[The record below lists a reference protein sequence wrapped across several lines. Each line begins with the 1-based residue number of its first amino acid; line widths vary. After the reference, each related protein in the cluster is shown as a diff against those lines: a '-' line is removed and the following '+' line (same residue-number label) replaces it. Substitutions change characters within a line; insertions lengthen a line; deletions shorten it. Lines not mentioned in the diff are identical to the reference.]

1 MFVLFVFNHHQV
13 DESELQD
20 EPLQLR
26 LMDHDTYSAND
37 AIGKVVISLA
47 PLLAREANNAKG
59 TTGPP
64 GSKYK
69 QHLNAPVLGI
79 SKSIFGGGGNF

>member
-1 MFVLFVFNHHQV
+1 MDLLISQV

-37 AIGKVVISLA
+37 AIGKVVIGLA
-47 PLLAREANNAKG
+47 PLLAREVNKTKTAASQG
-59 TTGPP
+59 GE
-64 GSKYK
+64 SKA
-69 QHLNAPVLGI
+69 LLAFSFRFSL
-79 SKSIFGGGGNF
+79 

>member
-1 MFVLFVFNHHQV
+1 MYEKIYELCMKNNWILLILQV

-37 AIGKVVISLA
+37 AIGKVVIGLA
-47 PLLAREANNAKG
+47 PLLAREGNKTKTAASQG
-59 TTGPP
+59 G
-64 GSKYK
+64 
-69 QHLNAPVLGI
+69 
-79 SKSIFGGGGNF
+79 KSFICLLYQFD

>member
-1 MFVLFVFNHHQV
+1 MDLLILQV

-37 AIGKVVISLA
+37 AIGKVVIGLA
-47 PLLAREANNAKG
+47 PLLARECNRTKTA
-59 TTGPP
+59 
-64 GSKYK
+64 GSHGGKFKTFLVDNKVVLTKYIR
-69 QHLNAPVLGI
+69 L
-79 SKSIFGGGGNF
+79 S